1 MKKYHFSEAEFSC
14 LENLRVPLA
23 VYQFL
28 DKRVITR
35 VLSAGFCDLF
45 DFETRE
51 QAYAVMTIDMYS
63 TAHPD
68 DASRVA
74 DAAYRFATQGGRYEV
89 VYRVKA
95 WRSSTY
101 KIVHSIGEHVFT
113 DTGERLAFV
122 WYTDE
127 GSYTG
132 ESDTQSP
139 ALRSVFRSALREE
152 SLLQANYYDYLTG
165 LPNMSYFL
173 ELVDAGRR
181 AARSEGKTPAVL
193 FIDLNGMKYF
203 NRKYGFAEGDK
214 LLLAVS
220 KILVRQFESNNCSRF
235 GQDHFAVFTDTEGLE
250 DKLNTVIAECA
261 GANEGRT
268 LSIRIGVYSDETEGI
283 DASTACDRAK
293 YACDSLGSYASGFA
307 SFDEH
312 MLIDAENRQ
321 YIIDNLDRALAEKW
335 IKVYYQP
342 IIRSANGRVCDEEAL
357 SRWIDPV
364 RGLLSPADFIP
375 PLEEAKLIYKL
386 DLYVVEQV
394 LEKMKAQAQAGLYV
408 VPESVNL
415 SRSDFD
421 ACDIVEEIR
430 RRVDA
435 SGIGRDKL
443 TVEITE
449 SVVGR
454 DSAFMKE
461 QVERFQKLGF
471 QVWMD
476 DFGSG
481 YSSLDVLQD
490 IHFDVLKFDMRFMQR
505 FNEREEGRIILT
517 ELIRMAI
524 GLGIETVCEGVET
537 AEQVEFLREIGCTKL
552 QGFYFCKAVPL
563 EEIVERN
570 RKGIQIGFE
579 NPDETDYYTAIGRI
593 NLYDAAVIAQE
604 DADRESLRNYFNT
617 LPMAIIETTPDAFTV
632 LRCNN
637 TYRSFMNRMFGIV
650 LIGRSLTYSGV
661 TAKTG
666 LGFLRAVRQC
676 GIDGNQLIVDETMP
690 DGSTVHALIKRVAV
704 NPVTGTSALA
714 VAVLAVIDKQSGNA
728 GLSYAQIANALSDD
742 YFDLFYVN
750 LETEDFIQYSSSL
763 QQEDINLER
772 HGKDFFNA
780 SRQDALK
787 LLYPDDREVFIR
799 SFTKENVLHALQ
811 AQGSFTLTYRLLMD
825 GEPVYVNMKAVRM
838 NTDDHHIIIGVNNI
852 NAQMQE
858 KHHLRAH
865 LRPLRGL
872 HLYLYGGPG
881 NGPLCGIQRLCRL
894 RESGARKIRRGLL
907 PGCAQ
912 KQCPHDLQRGSGSA
926 HELLHQG
933 ERFERDPRQQYRL
946 MIQGE
951 PKYVILRAA
960 MVQEKDGPQLIIG
973 VNNIDARVRRDM
985 AFAHDLS
992 VARSRANLDS
1002 LTGVKNRT
1010 AYLEAEEQLN
1020 AQITDSRELGF
1031 AVAVFNVRGLR
1042 EVNHTRGRRAGD
1054 QVIRQAC
1061 AEICALFKRSP
1072 VFRIEDDRFAVIA
1085 RGHDYEKLDELF
1097 AQLDEKNRIN
1107 ADGRGPVIAYGLAR
1121 YVGNGLA
1128 GDVYALAEK
1137 RMHEDTKK

>member
-1 MKKYHFSEAEFSC
+1 MKYEGKQAVSPAHEGCTDMKKYHFSEAEFSC

-28 DKRVITR
+28 DKRVVTR

-51 QAYAVMTIDMYS
+51 QAYAVMTSDIYS

-95 WRSSTY
+95 RRSSTY

-152 SLLQANYYDYLTG
+152 SMLQANYYDYLTG

-181 AARSEGKTPAVL
+181 AARSEGKTPVVL

-214 LLLAVS
+214 LLVDVS
-220 KILVRQFESNNCSRF
+220 KVLVRQFGSNNCSRF
-235 GQDHFAVFTDTEGLE
+235 GQDHFAVFTETEDLE
-250 DKLNTVIAECA
+250 AKLHTVIAECA
-261 GANEGRT
+261 SANEGRT
-268 LSIRIGVYSDETEGI
+268 LTVRIGVYPEETEGI

-293 YACDSLGSYASGFA
+293 YACDSLDSYASGYAYFNKT
-307 SFDEH
+307 
-312 MLIDAENRQ
+312 MLADAENRH
-321 YIIDNLDRALAEKW
+321 YILDTLDRALAEKW

-394 LEKMKAQAQAGLYV
+394 LEKMKAQAEAGLYI
-408 VPESVNL
+408 VPQSVNL

-435 SGIGRDKL
+435 AGIGRDKL

-454 DSAFMKE
+454 DPAFIRE
-461 QVERFQKLGF
+461 QVGRFQKLGF

-490 IHFDVLKFDMRFMQR
+490 IHFDELKFDMRFMQR
-505 FNEREEGRIILT
+505 FNEREEGKIILT
-517 ELIRMAI
+517 ELVRMAI

-552 QGFYFCKAVPL
+552 QGYYFCKAIPP

-579 NPDETDYYTAIGRI
+579 NPEETEYYTAIGRI

-604 DADRESLRNYFNT
+604 EDQESLRNYFNT
-617 LPMAIIETTPDAFTV
+617 LPMAIIETTPDEFTLV
-632 LRCNN
+632 RCNN
-637 TYRSFMNRMFGIV
+637 TYRSFMTRMYGV
-650 LIGRSLTYSGV
+650 VYIGKSLPYSGM
-661 TAKTG
+661 TARSG
-666 LGFLRAVRQC
+666 LGFLRAARQC
-676 GIDGNQLIVDETMP
+676 GIEGNQLIVDERMP

-750 LETEDFIQYSSSL
+750 LETEDFIQYSSSQ

-787 LLYPDDREVFIR
+787 LLYPDDRESFVR
-799 SFTKENVLHALQ
+799 SFTKENVLHALE

-852 NAQMQE
+852 NAQMKE
-858 KHHLRAH
+858 KQALERLEEERTTYARISALSGDYICIYTVDPVTDRYVEYNASADYENLELEKSGEDFFRA
-865 LRPLRGL
+865 
-872 HLYLYGGPG
+872 
-881 NGPLCGIQRLCRL
+881 
-894 RESGARKIRRGLL
+894 ARRN
-907 PGCAQ
+907 
-912 KQCPHDLQRGSGSA
+912 SA
-926 HELLHQG
+926 HTIYSEDLDLLMSSFTKENVLKEIRDSGVFEL
-933 ERFERDPRQQYRL
+933 QYRL
-946 MIQGE
+946 MIQG
-951 PKYVILRAA
+951 
-960 MVQEKDGPQLIIG
+960 
-973 VNNIDARVRRDM
+973 
-985 AFAHDLS
+985 
-992 VARSRANLDS
+992 
-1002 LTGVKNRT
+1002 
-1010 AYLEAEEQLN
+1010 
-1020 AQITDSRELGF
+1020 
-1031 AVAVFNVRGLR
+1031 
-1042 EVNHTRGRRAGD
+1042 
-1054 QVIRQAC
+1054 
-1061 AEICALFKRSP
+1061 
-1072 VFRIEDDRFAVIA
+1072 
-1085 RGHDYEKLDELF
+1085 
-1097 AQLDEKNRIN
+1097 
-1107 ADGRGPVIAYGLAR
+1107 
-1121 YVGNGLA
+1121 
-1128 GDVYALAEK
+1128 
-1137 RMHEDTKK
+1137 